1 MIKETKEFKNFAG
14 IVDDSGGN
22 VRNLKKG
29 LAAQQNGGDAI
40 KIDDCTDQTG
50 DWIPDPAYTLAHQF
64 R

>member
-29 LAAQQNGGDAI
+29 LAA
-40 KIDDCTDQTG
+40 
-50 DWIPDPAYTLAHQF
+50 
-64 R
+64 